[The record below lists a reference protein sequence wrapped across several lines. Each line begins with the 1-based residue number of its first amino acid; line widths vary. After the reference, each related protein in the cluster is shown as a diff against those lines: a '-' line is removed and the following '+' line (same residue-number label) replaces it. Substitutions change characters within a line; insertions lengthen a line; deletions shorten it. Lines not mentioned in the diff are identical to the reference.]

1 MRDILQRPGPGQVQ
15 ALLDFEW
22 LVLCSQEH
30 PVTGTHAGFWAQR
43 LFTDAA
49 ALALYLQR
57 EPRYADQV
65 ARRMTGHQLF
75 ALLAERQDFD
85 AIFIDPHAQPEPPP
99 FGPNFAYE
107 LAHHRD
113 PRPEA
118 HTLNARSIAEIH
130 EFCDQHGLEDR
141 THRLV
146 YWEDQLVAEYGRFRF
161 HPVQPQPNPRD
172 FGPGPS
178 SILCGGKLLERL
190 SRLLDNLKSA
200 RADRALA
207 PEALSLLNEVEK
219 MLEPEQ
225 ESLPCHAL
233 RLPEGA
239 RFARARWD
247 MTQRAWRAQTREFLE
262 ALLKEPGPPLLIE
275 EPAAANLEEALLQPA
290 PGQVSWLLD
299 GNWWVLRGRDSLAV
313 NPGGLALIFSQEQH
327 LTVFLNRLEEA
338 RLMTLEPERRH
349 RGDGWYAVPI
359 VHWNPV
365 FETTYP
371 TQISG
376 HQLFEQLSQPA
387 ACSAIRVNAGHN
399 PTSLEFGPDEAAA
412 LLQGVDPRPE
422 ARILQARSLAEL
434 DMFFSQQG
442 LHEVSLRTVRLAG
455 QDLSQ
460 YTGRGAL
467 RDKRFYFH
475 PVQLRGGSGELA
487 PGKTTLLCAGRLADL
502 VSRVLAVL
510 EGLPVE
516 LRAERCDWAAELVKL
531 IDPETDRIPDTELR
545 DPYGRNQVAENP
557 VLVEGVWLRQ
567 ALQTLRTAALP
578 S

>member
-1 MRDILQRPGPGQVQ
+1 MRHILQRPGPGQAQ

-22 LVLCSQEH
+22 LVLCSEDL
-30 PVTGTHAGFWAQR
+30 PVTATHAGFWAQR
-43 LFTDAA
+43 LFTEAA
-49 ALALYLQR
+49 ALALYRQR
-57 EPRYADQV
+57 EPGYTDQV
-65 ARRMTGHQLF
+65 ARPITGHQLF
-75 ALLAERQDFD
+75 PLLAERQDFD
-85 AIFIDPHAQPEPPP
+85 AIFIDPHAQPERPP

-107 LAHHRD
+107 LAQHRD

-118 HTLNARSIAEIH
+118 QILKARSIAEIH
-130 EFCDQHGLEDR
+130 EFCDQHGLADR

-146 YWEDQLVAEYGRFRF
+146 YWEEQLVAEYGRFRF

-178 SILCGGKLLERL
+178 SILCGGKLLEHL

-200 RADRALA
+200 RAERALA

-219 MLEPEQ
+219 LLEPEQ
-225 ESLPCHAL
+225 ESLPRHAL

-247 MTQRAWRAQTREFLE
+247 MTQRHWLAQTRDFLE
-262 ALLKEPGPPLLIE
+262 ALLKEPGAPLLIQ
-275 EPAAANLEEALLQPA
+275 EPTATNLEEALLKPG
-290 PGQVSWLLD
+290 PGQVSLLLD
-299 GNWWVLRGRDSLAV
+299 GNWWVLRGRDGLAV
-313 NPGGLALIFSQEQH
+313 SPGGLALLFSQEQH
-327 LTVFLNRLEEA
+327 LTVFLDRLEEA
-338 RLMTLEPERRH
+338 RLMTLQPERRH

-371 TQISG
+371 TQIRG
-376 HQLFEQLSQPA
+376 HELFEQLSQPA

-399 PTSLEFGPDEAAA
+399 HSSLEFGPSDAAA

-442 LHEVSLRTVRLAG
+442 LHEISQRKVCLAG
-455 QDLSQ
+455 QELSQ

-487 PGKTTLLCAGRLADL
+487 PGRTMLLCAGRLADL

-516 LRAERCDWAAELVKL
+516 MLAERCDWAAELVKL

-557 VLVEGVWLRQ
+557 FLLQGAWLRE
-567 ALQTLRTAALP
+567 ALQTLRIAALT